1 MCLVVACAR
10 YLSTQINMAQDFI
23 TLYVT
28 KIGKMWF
35 QQKFLDNQQLKYIN
49 KSLSDLCILY
59 INL

>member
-1 MCLVVACAR
+1 
-10 YLSTQINMAQDFI
+10 MAQDFI

-28 KIGKMWF
+28 KIGKIWF